1 MSNTIKLKRGSGSD
15 PSASDLVV
23 GELAVRTDEGKLFTK
38 KDDGSVAEISGG
50 GIDDGDKGDITVS
63 NSGTTFTIDNGVIT
77 NAKVSGSAA
86 IDVSKLSGVLPSAGG
101 TLTGNLTLS
110 NQTGLRLGEST
121 SNGSNYIELKAPSAL
136 SDNYTFTFPSTDP
149 NNLGSG
155 GGLLRTSTSG
165 QLSWDTT
172 NFLESGESINI
183 TSGST
188 FINFGRG
195 NKIKFDSDNSNT
207 FEITFVAP
215 NTLTKDSDFTLP
227 EDGSS
232 GQFLTTDGSG
242 ALSFATVTNV
252 TGSSASCTG
261 NSATATKLATARTI
275 AGVSFDGS
283 ANISLNNNAITNGA
297 GYITATLTNE
307 QVQDIVGGMVTGNTE
322 SGITVTY
329 QDSDGTLDFVVGT
342 LNQNT
347 TGTSGGFTAG
357 NASNLNSGTIPD
369 ARIPDVIT
377 PATLVS
383 TIELR
388 TSNGQ
393 QLVLNAGESAGKISG
408 QTGEYVYANAESGL
422 MVSTPDSANPNW
434 VGGTASDQTL
444 ITGTAITIDGNT
456 VFHQGN
462 DGSGSGLDADTLDGI
477 QGSAFLR
484 SDTSDTMTGTLTIG
498 DGSADTRLLIKK
510 ADNNEADHIQFFLG
524 STRMGEIGSLDTTWL
539 RINQETAKNIY
550 TPRIIRADGG
560 FQVDGSTVINGSG
573 SYVRALSGASDYSSL
588 LRSDTADTASGD
600 ITFSGGA
607 GAVTIAANSDI
618 SFTNG
623 STWSGNQTK
632 IALHSNYLYLIG
644 GSNGFVFRESG
655 TNRWIIDGA
664 GHFDPATDS
673 TYDIGQSDRR
683 VRIGYFDELDSAEVR
698 VNNGILEVKSEI
710 AASHTL
716 TSGYNAMAVDPT
728 VNSGVTVTVPSG
740 AVFAIV

>member
-698 VNNGILEVKSEI
+698 VNNGIIETKAEI
-710 AASHTL
+710 ATSHSL
-716 TSGYNAMAVDPT
+716 TADYNGFSVSPT
-728 VNSGVTVTVPSG
+728 INSGVTVTVPSG

>member
-664 GHFDPATDS
+664 GHLDPATDS

-698 VNNGILEVKSEI
+698 VNNGIIETKAEI
-710 AASHTL
+710 ATSHSL
-716 TSGYNAMAVDPT
+716 TADYNGFSVSPT
-728 VNSGVTVTVPSG
+728 INSGVTVTVPSG

>member
-683 VRIGYFDELDSAEVR
+683 VRIGYFDELDTAEVR
-698 VNNGILEVKSEI
+698 VNNGIIETKAEI
-710 AASHTL
+710 ATSHSL
-716 TSGYNAMAVDPT
+716 TADYNGFSVSPT
-728 VNSGVTVTVPSG
+728 INSGVTVTVPSG

>member
-664 GHFDPATDS
+664 GHLDPATDS